1 MGDAGWREFMWGGF
15 CRVLVFWRG
24 EALASACFCFI
35 MNGDGL
41 KFYAVAKYADY
52 SLLRDMLWI
61 DGLVV
66 EKWAWFRGIE

>member
-1 MGDAGWREFMWGGF
+1 
-15 CRVLVFWRG
+15 
-24 EALASACFCFI
+24 

-66 EKWAWFRGIE
+66 EKWAWLRGIE